1 MQHMVGRTRLA
12 KLFAVIL
19 LFTASTSALA
29 QEPELGT
36 RVRTEN
42 NDPRWRPWLGCWQL
56 WEEQLDPSAVVDN
69 NETATLLGRT
79 SVCMSPSHSGDGITL
94 TATAGERVLVERVLI
109 ADGSPRDVRD
119 TDCTGWEERAWSFDG
134 RRLFTHAEL
143 QCGNTETRRVNGV
156 SFLSSPSAWVDI
168 QVIEIETRQ
177 YIEVRRYYP
186 APATEREKREKRLGT
201 NTDLGV
207 GLAEI
212 RRARRD
218 VSRPIVLRDVI
229 EASKKTN
236 RRVVETLL
244 VETEPRLALDADALI
259 KLDDVGISGGVID
272 LLVALSY
279 PERFVVERRDRDGS
293 WVNNRRR
300 GFAGFH
306 DPIWYNNF
314 YYPYYVTPMGY
325 YYWNRL
331 YNPYL
336 IGGLA
341 TPFVVVSTGGVG
353 GYRGRA
359 VHERGYTRVW
369 TQAEGASE
377 RQAAPRG
384 EGTASPKGYSRAGS
398 SNGTATRGGSSGSSD
413 RRTRGGSSTGRQAVP
428 RK

>member
-12 KLFAVIL
+12 KLFTVIL

-29 QEPELGT
+29 QEHELDT

-56 WEEQLDPSAVVDN
+56 WEEQLDPSTIVDN

-94 TATAGERVLVERVLI
+94 TTTAGKRVLVERVLI
-109 ADGSPRDVRD
+109 ADGSQRDIREEG
-119 TDCTGWEERAWSFDG
+119 CTGWEQREWSFDG

-143 QCGNTETRRVNGV
+143 QCGNTETRKVNGV

-168 QVIEIETRQ
+168 QVVEIETRQ
-177 YIEVRRYYP
+177 YIEVRRYNP
-186 APATEREKREKRLGT
+186 APATEQKDRLGAT
-201 NTDLGV
+201 ADLGV
-207 GLAEI
+207 DLVEI
-212 RRARRD
+212 RQARREA
-218 VSRPIVLRDVI
+218 SIPIILRDVI

-279 PERFVVERRDRDGS
+279 PERFVVERRDRDGA

-300 GFAGFH
+300 GFSGFH

-314 YYPYYVTPMGY
+314 YPYYVTPMGY

-341 TPFVVVSTGGVG
+341 TPFVVVSHTDVNGAP
-353 GYRGRA
+353 GR
-359 VHERGYTRVW
+359 VVYERGYTRVTPE
-369 TQAEGASE
+369 TQGIPN
-377 RQAAPRG
+377 R
-384 EGTASPKGYSRAGS
+384 EGTASPKGYSRGGS
-398 SNGTATRGGSSGSSD
+398 SNGTVIRGGSSGSSD
-413 RRTRGGSSTGRQAVP
+413 RRTRGGSSTGRKAVP
-428 RK
+428 RR